1 MFDIIKL
8 GVNMDNQDEV
18 IEIVDIVDDSK
29 SSKFQKDFKS
39 YLQIDKKYSQNTY
52 DSYDKDI
59 KDYLTYFKNKKDFY
73 KINEKDIFE
82 YITNLKK
89 NKLNDRS
96 IARKIT
102 AIRSFYK
109 FLMIEKKIENN
120 PIELIESP
128 KIGKHLPKV
137 LSKEDIEKLLDIK
150 LNSDFDYRNK
160 AMLELIYASGLRVSE
175 LVNLKINDVDLF
187 NASVRTMGKGSK
199 ERIIPLGNYAI
210 QAISVYLNEHRT
222 SLLKDYFTDALFL
235 NNHGQKMTRQ
245 GFFQII
251 KKIAKEKNIKMSFS
265 PHTLRHSFATHLLDY
280 GADLR
285 SIQELLGHSDI
296 STTQI
301 YTHVSRDKLK
311 KNYDEFHPHSK

>member
-222 SLLKDYFTDALFL
+222 SLLKGYFTDALFL